1 MCHATH
7 QPSHRAHRARLTV
20 SAERMCMSRMGC
32 MGCMSKPMRR
42 KRRLPILPLSDRR
55 ATPARVIQVLVDAG
69 PVRLGE
75 DGTKA
80 EELAVELGLG
90 HLSVV
95 KVFLPGFEECL
106 GGEER
111 V

>member
-1 MCHATH
+1 
-7 QPSHRAHRARLTV
+7 
-20 SAERMCMSRMGC
+20 
-32 MGCMSKPMRR
+32 
-42 KRRLPILPLSDRR
+42 
-55 ATPARVIQVLVDAG
+55 VIQVLVDAG

-75 DGTKA
+75 DGTEA

-111 V
+111 VWACKVGVWKSGNLRAIR